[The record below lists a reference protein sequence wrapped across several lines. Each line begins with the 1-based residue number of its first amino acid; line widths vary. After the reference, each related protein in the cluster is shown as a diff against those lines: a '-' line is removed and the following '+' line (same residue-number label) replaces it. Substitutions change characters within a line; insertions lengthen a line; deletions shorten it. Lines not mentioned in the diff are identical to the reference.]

1 MSLNLSFVRTTKHH
15 NMSQTL
21 ETLFNEGQK
30 LIYGR
35 RRIIDAF
42 YQRDEKYQ
50 SIQATDITNIS
61 LEDDLI
67 CCQVE
72 DTQLFIERSEVIK
85 NFWQH
90 RTRTPSYFDYKVW
103 SQAISKGPWQ
113 GIPVA
118 ALDYGPS
125 TVTTALEP
133 LLGRV
138 PRISTDRD
146 GVQRLYFV
154 MPEEQMCSCDS
165 WSCMHEHRKELEAEF
180 EQFTDIKFVPICKH
194 LQWYESN
201 IVLHT
206 LSFHAREKQ
215 REEYNPRIC
224 VYHFDHRHGNLLY
237 RVTNDGIKAN
247 AQWLPVAGWKE
258 KPVYDSN
265 GMPTGEC
272 WNVLTNALT
281 QDPPYQLHQYSQT
294 VAGVMNI
301 QRSK

>member
-1 MSLNLSFVRTTKHH
+1 MSESVD
-15 NMSQTL
+15 TL
-21 ETLFNEGQK
+21 ILNEGQK

-35 RRIIDAF
+35 RRIIDAL
-42 YQRDEKYQ
+42 YEESEKYH
-50 SIQATDITNIS
+50 SIQATDISSVS
-61 LEDDLI
+61 LVEDLV

-72 DTQLFIERSEVIK
+72 DTQLFIKRSDVVK
-85 NFWQH
+85 NFWAH

-103 SQAISKGPWQ
+103 SQAIAKGPWQ

-125 TVTTALEP
+125 SVTTALEP

-138 PRISTDRD
+138 PRISTDKD

-154 MPEEQMCSCDS
+154 MPDDQMCSCDS
-165 WSCMHEHRKELEAEF
+165 WSNMNDNRKELEVEF

-206 LSFHAREKQ
+206 LSFHARQKQ

-224 VYHFDHRHGNLLY
+224 MYHFDHRRGNLLY
-237 RVTNDGIKAN
+237 RITNDGIKAN
-247 AQWLPVAGWKE
+247 AQWLPVSGWKE
-258 KPVYDSN
+258 KPVYDNN

-272 WNVLTNALT
+272 WNVLTSALT
-281 QDPPYQLHQYSQT
+281 QDPPYQLHQYSQA
-294 VAGVMNI
+294 VAGIMNA